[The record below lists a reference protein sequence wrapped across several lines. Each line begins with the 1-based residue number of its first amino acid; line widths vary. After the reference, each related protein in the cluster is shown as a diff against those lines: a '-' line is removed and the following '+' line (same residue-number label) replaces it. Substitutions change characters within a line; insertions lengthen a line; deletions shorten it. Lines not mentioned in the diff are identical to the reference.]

1 MVVSIGGRLK
11 HAWNA
16 FTGRADELRMDY
28 IPVANYGSRP
38 DRLRM
43 TFSSEK
49 TFISSI
55 YTRIAIDVAAITMK
69 HMRLNENTQFVETID
84 SGLNNCLT
92 VEANLDQAARAF
104 KQDLVMTMLDKGVI
118 AVVPVDTTINPTTS
132 GSYDIQTM
140 RVGTIVQW
148 YPEYVRVSL
157 YNQKTAK
164 REEIIVAKA
173 STAIIQNPLY
183 EVMNEPNSTLSRLI
197 RKLTLLDA
205 VDEASNAGKLDI
217 IIQLPY
223 AVKSE
228 TREQQADQRRQ
239 AIEKQLNGART
250 GIAYIDG
257 TEKITQLNRP
267 SENNLMAQIEYLTDM
282 VYAQLGLTKSV
293 FDGTADEKTMVNYHN
308 RTIEPILTAIV
319 EAFTRTFLTKTA
331 RTQLQAV
338 GFIRN
343 PFSLVATA
351 DLAEIVD
358 KFTRNEILSSNEVR
372 GIIGFAPVKDPKA
385 DELRN
390 KNIPEPDPQVESMRQ
405 PKKAIDI
412 GPVDMKQLEPA
423 PKQAEN

>member
-1 MVVSIGGRLK
+1 MVVNIGGRLK

-16 FTGRADELRMDY
+16 FTGRTDELRMDY
-28 IPVANYGSRP
+28 IPIANYGSRP
-38 DRLRM
+38 DRVRM
-43 TFSSEK
+43 TFSGEK

-69 HMRLNENTQFVETID
+69 HMRVNENEQYVETIN

-92 VEANLDQAARAF
+92 VEANIDQAARAF
-104 KQDLVMTMLDKGVI
+104 MQDLVLTMLDKGVI
-118 AVVPVDTTINPTTS
+118 AVVPVDTTINPTVS
-132 GSYDIQTM
+132 GSYDIQTL

-148 YPEYVRVSL
+148 FPEHVKVNL
-157 YNQKTAK
+157 YNTKTAR
-164 REEIIVAKA
+164 REDIIVEKKH
-173 STAIIQNPLY
+173 TAIIQNPLY

-197 RKLTLLDA
+197 RKLSLLDA

-228 TREQQADQRRQ
+228 TRQQQAEQRREAIEQQ
-239 AIEKQLNGART
+239 LSGART

-267 SENNLMAQIEYLTDM
+267 AENNLMSQIEYLTDM
-282 VYAQLGLTKSV
+282 AYAQLGLTKSV

-308 RTIEPILTAIV
+308 RTLEPILTAI
-319 EAFTRTFLTKTA
+319 AQGFTRTFLTKTA
-331 RTQLQAV
+331 RTQLQV
-338 GFIRN
+338 IGFFRN

-372 GIIGFAPVKDPKA
+372 GIIGFAPSSDAKA

-405 PKKAIDI
+405 PPKAVAIPPVELKKIEA
-412 GPVDMKQLEPA
+412 A
-423 PKQAEN
+423 PKQSEN

>member
-1 MVVSIGGRLK
+1 MVVNIGGRLK

-16 FTGRADELRMDY
+16 FTGRTDELRMDY
-28 IPVANYGSRP
+28 IPIANYGSRP
-38 DRLRM
+38 DRVRM
-43 TFSSEK
+43 TFSGEK

-69 HMRLNENTQFVETID
+69 HMRVNENEQYVETIN

-92 VEANLDQAARAF
+92 VEANIDQAARAF
-104 KQDLVMTMLDKGVI
+104 MQDLVLTMLDKGVI
-118 AVVPVDTTINPTTS
+118 AVVPVDTTINPTVS
-132 GSYDIQTM
+132 GSYDIQTL

-148 YPEYVRVSL
+148 FPEHVKVNL
-157 YNQKTAK
+157 YNTKTAR
-164 REEIIVAKA
+164 REDIVVEKKH
-173 STAIIQNPLY
+173 TAIIQNPLY

-197 RKLTLLDA
+197 RKLSLLDA

-228 TREQQADQRRQ
+228 TRQQQAEQRREAIEQQ
-239 AIEKQLNGART
+239 LSGART

-267 SENNLMAQIEYLTDM
+267 AENNLMSQIEYLTDM
-282 VYAQLGLTKSV
+282 AYAQLGLTKSV

-308 RTIEPILTAIV
+308 RTLEPILTAI
-319 EAFTRTFLTKTA
+319 AQGFTRTFLTKTA
-331 RTQLQAV
+331 RTQLQV
-338 GFIRN
+338 IGFFRN

-372 GIIGFAPVKDPKA
+372 GIIGFAPSSDAKA

-405 PKKAIDI
+405 PPKAVAIPPVELKKIEA
-412 GPVDMKQLEPA
+412 A
-423 PKQAEN
+423 PKQSEN